1 MRFGESYKTGIY
13 LIVSIVGHRE
23 TGFPVRRSKDLL
35 EIPDCLRRAVKIVRS
50 ERPSNSLTV
59 DDTLFS
65 LKGLVSAVWPSME
78 MPSQLLTARLRNTPS
93 VLFHVIKELWWM
105 AVTFISMDW
114 IKSVPGDSS
123 ANYFITGKKP
133 LMPNI
138 DAFLRCQKNEND
150 LPHITCSSVRG
161 HMMWYL

>member
-35 EIPDCLRRAVKIVRS
+35 EFPDCLRRAVKIMRS
-50 ERPSNSLTV
+50 ERPSNRLTV
-59 DDTLFS
+59 DEALFS

-93 VLFHVIKELWWM
+93 VLFHMIKELWCM

-114 IKSVPGDSS
+114 IILTVVLGTRLLTISS
-123 ANYFITGKKP
+123 LAKNRWCQILMHFWDAGKMTTIC
-133 LMPNI
+133 LI
-138 DAFLRCQKNEND
+138 
-150 LPHITCSSVRG
+150 
-161 HMMWYL
+161 